1 MSADPSDQSLAAKVV
16 LSSKSVTVKPGKTAK
31 ILVAIGAK
39 ASVVP
44 SSTAGADEFSFYE
57 FSGDVVLTAPGSTL
71 RVPYLLVPRSTSKV
85 AASDSSHAHPWY
97 KEHPAKG
104 SKGKG
109 YVDKDDKKSV
119 TLTNKG
125 GAYAA
130 NADFYNEVSATRAI
144 FPRNGRHGHG
154 PACRRCAVLRGRR
167 RPAPGLRG
175 EHPQA
180 VVERGAERVRRA
192 GRHQR

>member
-1 MSADPSDQSLAAKVV
+1 M
-16 LSSKSVTVKPGKTAK
+16 
-31 ILVAIGAK
+31 
-39 ASVVP
+39 
-44 SSTAGADEFSFYE
+44 
-57 FSGDVVLTAPGSTL
+57 VLTAPGSTL

-130 NADFYNEVSATRAI
+130 NADFYTWGLSDARDLPKERSY
-144 FPRNGRHGHG
+144 GHG
-154 PACRRCAVLRGRR
+154 PAC
-167 RPAPGLRG
+167 
-175 EHPQA
+175 
-180 VVERGAERVRRA
+180 A
-192 GRHQR
+192 GRSPSRTATTSSWSSR